1 MFRIILAFTIA
12 LVASAAPA
20 PKAAPVSDGVIEGTI
35 RAKFAKSK
43 INEEHFK
50 VTVKNGVA
58 LLEGKTSIPQ
68 RKGVAT
74 RLAKTGG
81 AREVVNKIEV
91 SEAARKQLA
100 DRLQKARTGK
110 AAAPKAAAVTAPTPK
125 PASKPSPTPAA
136 ITASAAA
143 EPAQPPPLRR
153 MQIKR

>member
-1 MFRIILAFTIA
+1 MLLRTIVVFTTSLLAFGAT
-12 LVASAAPA
+12 VTKSAAPA
-20 PKAAPVSDGVIEGTI
+20 DGVIEANI

-50 VTVKNGVA
+50 VTVKGGVA
-58 LLEGKTSIPQ
+58 LLEGATSVPQ

-91 SEAARKQLA
+91 SEAARRQMTE
-100 DRLQKARTGK
+100 RLQKARESK
-110 AAAPKAAAVTAPTPK
+110 AASPK
-125 PASKPSPTPAA
+125 PASETKAA
-136 ITASAAA
+136 PKVTSSA
-143 EPAQPPPLRR
+143 EPKEVPVATESSTALPPLKR

>member
-1 MFRIILAFTIA
+1 MFRILFVLAATSLA
-12 LVASAAPA
+12 AYAAPA
-20 PKAAPVSDGVIEGTI
+20 PKPAPASDSLVEAAI
-35 RAKFAKSK
+35 RAKYAKSK

-58 LLEGKTSIPQ
+58 LIEGQTSIPQ

-91 SEAARKQLA
+91 SEAARKQMA

-110 AAAPKAAAVTAPTPK
+110 AAPKAKAAGATPAKTTAK
-125 PASKPSPTPAA
+125 PASVTE
-136 ITASAAA
+136 SAVL
-143 EPAQPPPLRR
+143 PVGPPQPPPFRR
-153 MQIKR
+153 MQIKP